1 LSSTIGAATAW
12 AQETTTTPRKITCLE
27 WASFV
32 AIERIIVT
40 NTRRG
45 VLFSIAG
52 IFRARPG
59 RARGKARTAR
69 ENGPFRWH
77 AACTLVIMRKIVAA
91 LGLLLSCKRQAP
103 PPPAPTPSAAVVDA
117 APAPSSSAA
126 EVEPHDPLKDLAR
139 QWSDAINKGD
149 IAALG
154 AMHGSTVR
162 FYGVSVD
169 NKMYCAKMKAALDK
183 DPSFHQD
190 IAALRVEWPSSTRA
204 KVSFRKKDNKAEH
217 PSYLVMEQNGEL
229 DDRRRERSRH

>member
-1 LSSTIGAATAW
+1 VRVKW
-12 AQETTTTPRKITCLE
+12 A
-27 WASFV
+27 
-32 AIERIIVT
+32 
-40 NTRRG
+40 
-45 VLFSIAG
+45 
-52 IFRARPG
+52 FRL
-59 RARGKARTAR
+59 ARGLYSRDHA
-69 ENGPFRWH
+69 ENRG
-77 AACTLVIMRKIVAA
+77 A

-139 QWSDAINKGD
+139 QWSDAINKRD

-154 AMHGSTVR
+154 AMPGSTAR

-169 NKMYCAKMKAALDK
+169 NKTYCAKMKAALDK

-204 KVSFRKKDNKAEH
+204 ERDLRSIKSQAGWSEAVAPAVADTLLEDRH
-217 PSYLVMEQNGEL
+217 PTCHPRSGHDTSIEVGPFDRSQNAPRTARVGS
-229 DDRRRERSRH
+229 RRSTTETRRQRDPRIPSRPSMHGRVALRSSAC